1 VIQVADKLLI
11 QAHPDGLSFKVHVQP
26 KSSRNRIL
34 GLHGEALKLKLT
46 APPVEGAANKACL
59 EALAQALSVP
69 KSHLEITAGQSSRLK
84 KIFIRCAPAE
94 AARIRRR
101 LEELAGI

>member
-1 VIQVADKLLI
+1 MIQVADRLLI
-11 QAHPDGLSFKVHVQP
+11 QAHPDGLSFKIHVQP
-26 KSSRNRIL
+26 KSSRNRIV

-59 EALAQALSVP
+59 EVLAHAIEVP
-69 KSHLEITAGQSSRLK
+69 KSHLEIAAGQSSRLK
-84 KIFIRCAPAE
+84 KIFIRCNSSE
-94 AARIRRR
+94 AIRIRRR